1 MSQRRGPRLTA
12 LIPLILIGA
21 LLGVGFINR
30 EAILDFVTAQDI
42 VDDMLADISPRPIYP
57 ADQPEVIEA
66 DGESDDPVVEPVLM
80 GVELAADGFPVEPRE
95 HVRKYTVQAGDTLFG
110 IAERFNLHPN
120 TILWANTEVL
130 QDNVHLL
137 LIGVELYILPV
148 NGVYHASTGEET
160 IAEIASLYGVT
171 AGDILYSPYNRLS
184 DYDSTDKPAEGL
196 RIVVPGGRR
205 DFITWRAPIQTG
217 LESGAANPEGD
228 IHPGSCRV
236 QYSGTGGTG
245 VYENPLGS
253 AAYRITNTFAGWHP
267 GIDLAAD
274 RGTPIY
280 ASETGVVVFA
290 GWHDGGYG
298 ELVILDHGEGW
309 TTYYGHMSARYV
321 GCGDQVS
328 KGQFIG
334 EMGMTGNATGI
345 HLHWEIREN
354 DIPLDPR
361 EFLELVDVRDSGG

>member
-1 MSQRRGPRLTA
+1 MAQRRGPRLIA
-12 LIPLILIGA
+12 IIPLILIGV
-21 LLGVGFINR
+21 LIGVGYINR
-30 EAILDFVTAQDI
+30 EAVIDFVTGQDI
-42 VDDMLADISPRPIYP
+42 VEDMLADISPRPVYP
-57 ADQPEVIEA
+57 AEEAEVT
-66 DGESDDPVVEPVLM
+66 DGEGEPDAPQVEPALA
-80 GVELAADGFPVEPRE
+80 GVELAPDGFPVEPRE
-95 HVRKYTVQAGDTLFG
+95 HVRKYTIVSGDTLFG

-120 TILWANTEVL
+120 TILWANTEAL

-148 NGVYHASTGEET
+148 NGVYHSADGDET
-160 IAEIASLYGVT
+160 VAEIAALYGV
-171 AGDILYSPYNRLS
+171 ASGDLLYSPYNRLAN
-184 DYDSTDKPAEGL
+184 YDSNESPPEGL

-217 LESGAANPEGD
+217 LESGDANPEGD

-245 VYENPLGS
+245 NYDNPLGVTG
-253 AAYRITNTFAGWHP
+253 YRITNTFAGWHP

-298 ELVILDHGEGW
+298 ELLIIDHGEGW
-309 TTYYGHMSARYV
+309 TTYYGHMSVRYV
-321 GCGDQVS
+321 GCGEQVS
-328 KGQFIG
+328 KGQYIG
-334 EMGMTGNATGI
+334 EMGMSGNATGI

-361 EFLELVDVRDSGG
+361 EFLDLVDVRDG